1 MAFHLNLLAEPTE
14 REDWPHYNFHGNVVH
29 SSPPPIAICP
39 TPNPISNIHPPLL
52 AVFVVACY
60 RVAGY
65 FLTWYPLQLNKA
77 LLETNRIELIAMYQA
92 CKRKFI
98 FNQYKL
104 NRCKQRKTSWCGNIL
119 ISIKSTNDKSHLVS
133 GYLCQEHRHR
143 EGHEFDRQTI
153 TPSRLVYAAAV
164 PPSCLSRGEESRG
177 NLLRIQNF
185 PFPLSL
191 PSALILLSPIWH
203 SIRCSGQFSLPGC
216 CLYVVKLMVDPLPW
230 GRLLLSQ
237 SN

>member
-1 MAFHLNLLAEPTE
+1 
-14 REDWPHYNFHGNVVH
+14 
-29 SSPPPIAICP
+29 
-39 TPNPISNIHPPLL
+39 
-52 AVFVVACY
+52 
-60 RVAGY
+60 
-65 FLTWYPLQLNKA
+65 
-77 LLETNRIELIAMYQA
+77 MYQA
-92 CKRKFI
+92 CRRKFI
-98 FNQYKL
+98 FNQYQL

-164 PPSCLSRGEESRG
+164 PPSCLSREEESRG
-177 NLLRIQNF
+177 NPPFPF

-191 PSALILLSPIWH
+191 SSALILLSPIWH

-216 CLYVVKLMVDPLPW
+216 CRYFVKLMVNWQNHEDE
-230 GRLLLSQ
+230 
-237 SN
+237 

>member
-77 LLETNRIELIAMYQA
+77 LLETIRIELIAMYQI

-104 NRCKQRKTSWCGNIL
+104 NRCRLRKTSWCGNIL
-119 ISIKSTNDKSHLVS
+119 ISIKSTNDKSHLAS

-164 PPSCLSRGEESRG
+164 SPFLLVKRRGEQGEPSSHTK
-177 NLLRIQNF
+177 L
-185 PFPLSL
+185 PL
-191 PSALILLSPIWH
+191 PSFPTFCTDFA
-203 SIRCSGQFSLPGC
+203 
-216 CLYVVKLMVDPLPW
+216 V
-230 GRLLLSQ
+230 
-237 SN
+237 SNLAFNQMQWTI